1 VRFLDPAGRPAVGVQ
16 TGEQVAGLDRSIAD
30 VLTLRLAAVRDL
42 LEQQTTA
49 QVPATATRELAPID
63 GGTEVWAAGVTYR
76 QSQQARMLE
85 SEQSADIYHR
95 VYDAERPE
103 LFFKSTAWRVVG
115 PGSPIAVRPDSAIN
129 VPEPEL
135 ALVCNAF
142 GEIVG
147 FTVCNDVSSRSI
159 EGENPLYL
167 PQAKVYLGGCALGP
181 AVVPSWEIDDPYQL
195 GIELEIDRGGVQIW
209 AGSANTSQLHR
220 RFDDLVEHLFR
231 ADDFPWGV
239 VISTGT
245 CLVPDLPFTLQP
257 GDTVS
262 ITIEGLGTL
271 RNPVVGDKAD
281 VRVGIGH

>member
-1 VRFLDPAGRPAVGVQ
+1 M
-16 TGEQVAGLDRSIAD
+16 
-30 VLTLRLAAVRDL
+30 
-42 LEQQTTA
+42 
-49 QVPATATRELAPID
+49 LAPID
-63 GGTEVWAAGVTYR
+63 GNTEVWAAGVTYR

-95 VYDAERPE
+95 VYDAVRPE

-115 PGSPIAVRPDSAIN
+115 PESPIAVRPDSAIN

-181 AVVPSWEIDDPYQL
+181 GIVPSWEIDDPYRL
-195 GIELEIDRGGVQIW
+195 GIDLEIDRGGVQVW
-209 AGSANTSQLHR
+209 AGSASTSQLHR

-245 CLVPDLPFTLQP
+245 CLVPELPFTLQR
-257 GDTVS
+257 GDSVS

-271 RNPVVGDKAD
+271 RNPVVGDKAE
-281 VRVGIGH
+281 VRAWVGR